1 MQEMGLALHG
11 EIKWPVN
18 NGKFANEPLEKEV
31 CEGRVWRTAV
41 AMSAIVERLFFYT
54 GLSERE
60 ATHSYIYIY
69 MRSNNNVSVRACET
83 TYESS
88 PRNL

>member
-18 NGKFANEPLEKEV
+18 NGKFANEPLTKEV

-54 GLSERE
+54 GLSETE
-60 ATHSYIYIY
+60 ATHEHTHI
-69 MRSNNNVSVRACET
+69 VRACVGVVYFT
-83 TYESS
+83 HTYIHIYI
-88 PRNL
+88 